1 MLRSFFKN
9 KRTSSSLYQNQP
21 ISLSLE
27 TLEDRM
33 MLSSVEIFAAGA
45 TGEENL
51 DLLVNGEVAQTFFNV
66 GGDASTRQFER
77 FTFETDQ
84 TVTPGNIGI
93 RFSNDAFDPSIG
105 LDRDLIVDRIV
116 VDGVN
121 VEAEN
126 PSTFSTG
133 VFRNGGVTGPGFLTT
148 ELLNINGT
156 LTFSD
161 PVNVTGNRVEFD
173 ALGTTGDEILQ
184 LSIDGQV
191 VETFGFFAGPGV
203 TQTFTFDSDD
213 PNLSLGDI
221 RIEFVNDFFD
231 PFTGADRNVQ
241 ISEFRVI
248 DFGDGTGTSQVQRAS
263 TSDSNVLNSGI
274 FVGGIGITEGLGA
287 GGFLAGNGFVEIAGG
302 ESGIVNDIIEVDAFG
317 TTGEELVLAS
327 VNGRTIGVFQL
338 NNPGVTQT
346 TSLSSFSPNI
356 SIEDVRLEFINDL
369 FDPATGTD
377 RNVQILE
384 YRVIDGDTGQVTSAR
399 TTDSNVF
406 NSGIYEEGVG
416 ITQGFGAGGLLAG
429 EFNGSSF
436 VEIRTPTLNPGNF
449 QVLAT
454 SNDGPQGQSAF
465 VTAVASADSTFS
477 ESSPIR
483 ARPVRLLL
491 VVGDDG
497 FLQSSFGDNGIVNL
511 TALLGPSTGLV
522 DPVFDIDELEFLPDG
537 TLLLF
542 GTASPGADI
551 PVIGPLPPDLEIVQV
566 GALLN
571 ADGTLN
577 STAEQA

>member
-1 MLRSFFKN
+1 MLRSFLKN
-9 KRTSSSLYQNQP
+9 KRANSSLHQNQP
-21 ISLSLE
+21 VSLSLE
-27 TLEDRM
+27 ALEDRM

-51 DLLVNGEVAQTFFNV
+51 DLLVNGEVVQTFFNV

-77 FTFETDQ
+77 FSFETDQ

-133 VFRNGGVTGPGFLTT
+133 VFRDGGVTGPGFLST
-148 ELLNINGT
+148 EVLNINGT

-161 PVNVTGNRVEFD
+161 PVSVIGNRVEFD
-173 ALGTTGDEILQ
+173 AFGTTGDEILQ

-191 VETFGFFAGPGV
+191 VETFGFFAGAGV
-203 TQTFTFDSDD
+203 TQTFTFNSDD

-231 PFTGADRNVQ
+231 PFTGVDRNVQ
-241 ISEFRVI
+241 ISEFRII
-248 DFGDGTGTSQVQRAS
+248 DFDDGTGTSQVQRAS
-263 TSDSNVLNSGI
+263 TSDSNVLSSGI

-302 ESGIVNDIIEVDAFG
+302 GSGIVNDIIEVDAFG

-327 VNGRTIGVFQL
+327 VNGQTVGVFQL
-338 NNPGVTQT
+338 NDPGVTRT
-346 TSLSSFSPNI
+346 TSLFSFSPDT

-384 YRVIDGDTGQVTSAR
+384 YRVIDGDTGQVTTAR

-406 NSGIYEEGVG
+406 NSGIYEEAVG

-491 VVGDDG
+491 AVGDDG
-497 FLQSSFGDNGIVNL
+497 FLQSNFGDNGIVNL

-537 TLLLF
+537 TLLLS

-551 PVIGPLPPDLEIVQV
+551 PILGPLPPDLEVVQV
-566 GALLN
+566 GARLN

-577 STAEQA
+577 SIA

>member
-1 MLRSFFKN
+1 MLRSFLKN
-9 KRTSSSLYQNQP
+9 ERANISLHQNQP
-21 ISLSLE
+21 NSLSLE
-27 TLEDRM
+27 ALEDRM

-51 DLLVNGEVAQTFFNV
+51 DLLVNGEVVQTFFNV

-84 TVTPGNIGI
+84 TVTPRNIGI

-161 PVNVTGNRVEFD
+161 PVSVIGNRVEFD

-191 VETFGFFAGPGV
+191 VQTFGFFAGPGV
-203 TQTFTFDSDD
+203 TQTFTFNSDD

-231 PFTGADRNVQ
+231 PLTGADRNVQ
-241 ISEFRVI
+241 ISEFRII
-248 DFGDGTGTSQVQRAS
+248 DVGDGTGTSQVQRAS
-263 TSDSNVLNSGI
+263 TSDSNVLSSGI
-274 FVGGIGITEGLGA
+274 FVAGVGITEGLGV
-287 GGFLAGNGFVEIAGG
+287 GGFLAGNGFVEIVSGG
-302 ESGIVNDIIEVDAFG
+302 TGIVNDIIEVDAFG

-327 VNGRTIGVFQL
+327 VNGQTVGVFQL
-338 NNPGVTQT
+338 NDPGVTRT
-346 TSLSSFSPNI
+346 TSLFSFSSDT

-384 YRVIDGDTGQVTSAR
+384 YRVIDGDTGQVTTAR

-406 NSGIYEEGVG
+406 NSGIYEEAVG
-416 ITQGFGAGGLLAG
+416 ITQGFGAGGLLVG

-449 QVLAT
+449 QVLTT

-491 VVGDDG
+491 AVGDDG

-537 TLLLF
+537 TLRLF

-551 PVIGPLPPDLEIVQV
+551 PIIGPLSPNLEIVQV
-566 GALLN
+566 SALLN

-577 STAEQA
+577 SIA